1 MSHISKHKANIHT
14 HIPVDHFFGISFNE
28 AWVTYVRVPAPAEP
42 PKRTARTQHFTTRQ
56 SIAHVRHSWSF
67 SAARQESW
75 LLWRYTPRVQS
86 PAQTEIALE
95 TEGPGPLM
103 SIHRAFSSHT
113 CVFTAGHVVGADAD
127 DEEASTLSVCF
138 LDIFC
143 SSKRFSVSFTL
154 SIALAPQSK
163 TRRLP
168 AMCGMRAVLERTHSR
183 NRAVEERPR
192 GRTPRS

>member
-1 MSHISKHKANIHT
+1 M
-14 HIPVDHFFGISFNE
+14 
-28 AWVTYVRVPAPAEP
+28 
-42 PKRTARTQHFTTRQ
+42 
-56 SIAHVRHSWSF
+56 HVRRSWSF
-67 SAARQESW
+67 SAARMESW
-75 LLWRYTPRVQS
+75 LPWRYTPRVRS
-86 PAQTEIALE
+86 PTQIALE

-154 SIALAPQSK
+154 SHALAPQSK

>member
-1 MSHISKHKANIHT
+1 M
-14 HIPVDHFFGISFNE
+14 
-28 AWVTYVRVPAPAEP
+28 
-42 PKRTARTQHFTTRQ
+42 
-56 SIAHVRHSWSF
+56 HVRHSWNF

-75 LLWRYTPRVQS
+75 RLWRYTPRVQS

-113 CVFTAGHVVGADAD
+113 CVFTARHVVGADAD

-138 LDIFC
+138 LDS
-143 SSKRFSVSFTL
+143 SSKRFSVSFTS
-154 SIALAPQSK
+154 SIAIAPQGK

-168 AMCGMRAVLERTHSR
+168 AMCCMRAVLERTHSR

>member
-1 MSHISKHKANIHT
+1 MSHISKHKASIHT
-14 HIPVDHFFGISFNE
+14 RIPVDHFFGKSFNE
-28 AWVTYVRVPAPAEP
+28 AWVTYVRVPAHAGP
-42 PKRTARTQHFTTRQ
+42 PRGTARTEQN
-56 SIAHVRHSWSF
+56 IVHVRHSWNF

-113 CVFTAGHVVGADAD
+113 CVFTARHVVGADAD
-127 DEEASTLSVCF
+127 DEEPPTLSVCF

-154 SIALAPQSK
+154 SHALAPQSK

-183 NRAVEERPR
+183 NRAVGERPR